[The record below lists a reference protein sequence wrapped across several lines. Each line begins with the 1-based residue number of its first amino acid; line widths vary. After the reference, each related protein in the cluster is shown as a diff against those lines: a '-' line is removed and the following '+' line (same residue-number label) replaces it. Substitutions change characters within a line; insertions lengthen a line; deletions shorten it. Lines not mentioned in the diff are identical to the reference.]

1 MDKISNELY
10 ISIIVSMIGVIIG
23 GITFNYPILTSKH
36 NRNDPDYGWKYI
48 LRECQPIFLLTYEK
62 YGWIGSIHQVWY
74 DWFPWFFSFI
84 YITLILFKMF
94 GYSISINNKTT
105 PFNHNDFIVILLL
118 LFIPNIPFY
127 IYFRYIENKN

>member
-84 YITLILFKMF
+84 YITLILFKMWLLMAYYQGF
-94 GYSISINNKTT
+94 GYIFFVELNSSKRSYST
-105 PFNHNDFIVILLL
+105 VQILQT
-118 LFIPNIPFY
+118 
-127 IYFRYIENKN
+127 